1 MQLVEKVYFACM
13 PGRVGSRQSNAV
25 LPQGEMAK
33 FCVFQWEWETP
44 CLSWDLAFIYFPHD
58 KFSAGCG
65 IFYCSDVLLE
75 LGTKKGFTKDVT
87 A

>member
-1 MQLVEKVYFACM
+1 MQLVEKVSFACM

-33 FCVFQWEWETP
+33 FCVFQWEGETP
-44 CLSWDLAFIYFPHD
+44 CLSWDLAFIYLAHD
-58 KFSAGCG
+58 KFSAGCR
-65 IFYCSDVLLE
+65 IFYCSDVLQE
-75 LGTKKGFTKDVT
+75 LGTKKGFIKDVT